1 MELSENGI
9 NLIKKY
15 EGCRLTAYKPVAN
28 EKYWTI
34 GWGHY
39 GEDVYQGMKI
49 TQKEA
54 DDMLKEDLKHY
65 ENYVNIN
72 CEHLKLNQNQFDALV
87 SFTYNCGLGNL
98 QRLIRNRSKEE
109 IPKHIE
115 AYVNGAS
122 GKLPGL
128 VRRRKEERELYETP
142 VTEYVSLVELLLGEQ
157 EEEEMNY
164 NTLDEVPEWAEESVK
179 KAVDKGIVKGTG
191 HGLGLNDTK
200 IWTLV
205 ILDRLNLL

>member
-1 MELSENGI
+1 MELSLNGI

-15 EGCRLTAYKPVAN
+15 EGCRLYAYKPVAN
-28 EKYWTI
+28 EKYYTI

-54 DDMLKEDLKHY
+54 DEMLKEDLKHY

-122 GKLPGL
+122 RKASR
-128 VRRRKEERELYETP
+128 VSQKKKRRKRI
-142 VTEYVSLVELLLGEQ
+142 VF
-157 EEEEMNY
+157 
-164 NTLDEVPEWAEESVK
+164 NTY
-179 KAVDKGIVKGTG
+179 
-191 HGLGLNDTK
+191 
-200 IWTLV
+200 
-205 ILDRLNLL
+205 